1 MVLRRISCTFSF
13 EGILASILGKV
24 CRHLQWHHTPLCYFC
39 HPRGRIQS
47 RRLLSSAH
55 QAFHNLFY
63 GFITTIRLFFQ
74 SLITT
79 NTWDS
84 SMYLHRPTKNTLFN
98 SGTFNQIFSFFQKMR
113 FLSKRE
119 LLRCLH
125 SASDYC
131 VHSPF
136 APWGISFKRLTPSLT
151 QSHGR
156 EINTFVRIFLKEH
169 IFSRI
174 VEKWRRNFASHRE
187 LLQEESVSDVYGA
200 WNGVT
205 SNFFYLFKFEFFLLV
220 VTWSIRLLKYKKFE
234 LRIQHFVHQFCV
246 QKNL

>member
-1 MVLRRISCTFSF
+1 
-13 EGILASILGKV
+13 
-24 CRHLQWHHTPLCYFC
+24 
-39 HPRGRIQS
+39 
-47 RRLLSSAH
+47 
-55 QAFHNLFY
+55 
-63 GFITTIRLFFQ
+63 
-74 SLITT
+74 
-79 NTWDS
+79 
-84 SMYLHRPTKNTLFN
+84 MYLHRLTKNTLFN
-98 SGTFNQIFSFFQKMR
+98 SGTFNEIFICFQKLR

-119 LLRCLH
+119 LLCCLH

-136 APWGISFKRLTPSLT
+136 APWGNSFKRLTASLT

-156 EINTFVRIFLKEH
+156 KINTFVRIFLKEH

-174 VEKWRRNFASHRE
+174 VEKWRGNFASHRE

-205 SNFFYLFKFEFFLLV
+205 SNFFYISKFEFFCWMLHAQLDFWNIKSLNCV
-220 VTWSIRLLKYKKFE
+220 FSI
-234 LRIQHFVHQFCV
+234 FVHPFCV